1 MFRAVFRPTTVTQ
14 SAEIAGRPTPPSGRS
29 TVGSQV
35 ARPLRWA
42 RRRPVKALIAF
53 VLCLFVVANVLAFV
67 QAYSMTHFV
76 QGVSTTRPD
85 QLSGMGKLGAVL
97 TGVRLAKPRN
107 TISPA
112 TFNLPYETHRY
123 RGGDGTD
130 YEAWRIPA
138 GGPPWRRWRG
148 SRGVC
153 LLFHGYA
160 GCKAGVLREAEVVR
174 RAGYDA
180 FLVDFRGSGGSS
192 GSVTTVGYR
201 EADDV
206 AEAVKYVRQNFRP
219 SRVVIYGRSMGAA
232 AALRAV
238 AQGTVRPDALV
249 IESPFDRILTTVS
262 HRFDVVGVPKFPLA
276 PLLVFWGG
284 VQHGYWGF
292 GHNPVEYAKSVS
304 CPTLLIRAGRDPF
317 IKKDEAESVFD
328 NVAGPK
334 RLVVFDGAAHEP
346 CIAVDRRA
354 WAARMTDFLLAA
366 PKAVPKVA
374 REGAVARASAGP
386 GRGAGR

>member
-1 MFRAVFRPTTVTQ
+1 MFAAVLRPRSVSNPTDAPELARRHTATARVR
-14 SAEIAGRPTPPSGRS
+14 SFIPRP
-29 TVGSQV
+29 V
-35 ARPLRWA
+35 RWA
-42 RRRPVKALIAF
+42 RQRPAKALLAL
-53 VLCLFVVANVLAFV
+53 VLFLFVVANVLAFI

-76 QGVSTTRPD
+76 HDVATTPRPD
-85 QLSGMGKLGAVL
+85 ELSAMGKLGVVL

-107 TISPA
+107 TISPS

-123 RGGDGTD
+123 RGEDGTD

-148 SRGVC
+148 TRGVC

-180 FLVDFRGSGGSS
+180 FLVDFRGSGGTS

-206 AEAVKYVRQNFRP
+206 AEAVKYVRGKYKP

-238 AQGTVRPDALV
+238 ALGKAAPDALV
-249 IESPFDRILTTVS
+249 IESPFDRMLTTVS
-262 HRFDVVGVPKFPLA
+262 RRFDFMGVPTFPMA
-276 PLLVFWGG
+276 RLLVFWGG
-284 VQHGYWGF
+284 VQHGYWAF
-292 GHNPVEYAKSVS
+292 DHNPLEYAKSVN
-304 CPTLLIRAGRDPF
+304 CPTLMIGAGRDPF
-317 IKKDEAESVFD
+317 IEPGEAESVFA

-334 RLVVFDGAAHEP
+334 RLEVFETAAHEP
-346 CIAVDRRA
+346 CIAVDRPR
-354 WAARMTDFLLAA
+354 WAARVTDFLLAA
-366 PKAVPKVA
+366 PKSAIAKAPRQPASVA
-374 REGAVARASAGP
+374 TAAR
-386 GRGAGR
+386 RGAGR

>member
-1 MFRAVFRPTTVTQ
+1 M
-14 SAEIAGRPTPPSGRS
+14 
-29 TVGSQV
+29 
-35 ARPLRWA
+35 L
-42 RRRPVKALIAF
+42 ALA
-53 VLCLFVVANVLAFV
+53 LFLFFLANVLAYV

-76 QGVSTTRPD
+76 EGVSTTRPE
-85 QLSGMGKLGAVL
+85 QLSGMGKVGVIL
-97 TGVRLAKPRN
+97 TGVRLAKPQN

-123 RGGDGTD
+123 AGADGTE
-130 YEAWRIPA
+130 YEAWRVPA

-148 SRGVC
+148 KRGVC

-174 RAGYDA
+174 RAGFDA

-206 AEAVKYVRQNFRP
+206 AEAVKYVREQLRP
-219 SRVVIYGRSMGAA
+219 DRLVIYGRSMGAA

-238 AQGTVRPDALV
+238 SLGTADPDALV
-249 IESPFDRILTTVS
+249 IESPFDRMLTTVS

-284 VQHGYWGF
+284 VQHGYWAF
-292 GHNPVEYAKSVS
+292 GHNPQDYARAVN
-304 CPTLLIRAGRDPF
+304 CPTLMIRAGRDPF
-317 IKKDEAESVFD
+317 IKQGEAEAVFHS
-328 NVAGPK
+328 VAGRK
-334 RLVVFDGAAHEP
+334 ELVVFDGAAHEP
-346 CIAVDRRA
+346 CIAVDRPR
-354 WAARMTDFLLAA
+354 WAERVTEFLLEA
-366 PKAVPKVA
+366 PRGRQWDAGD
-374 REGAVARASAGP
+374 GAVAHAKRQ
-386 GRGAGR
+386 GAGTPR